1 MALTIGSLLALS
13 FVISLLALLFLIW
26 AISGGQLDVDQRDAY
41 VIFTPGEAASAGAP
55 PGTETDLPHHFDTE
69 RTGIDPISRRPVM
82 VLLASAVFWLVL
94 GSFFGLLSSLKMH
107 WSDLL
112 DQWAPLTF
120 GRLRT
125 LHLNLVAYGWS
136 SLGGIAGVL
145 WLVPRLFHTPLR
157 LPHLPVWGALF
168 WNAGLAAGAVAIAA
182 GWTDGLEW
190 LEIPWQID
198 GLLAL
203 GGALFALPLIVSA
216 LNRSV
221 NHIYVSGWYFIA
233 ALCWFPV
240 LFIIANVPYLH
251 SGAEQAAVN
260 WWFAHNVLGLWLTPL
275 GVGIAYYFIPKIIGK
290 PIYSYSLSLVGFWGL
305 ALFYSQ
311 VGIHHLIGGPL
322 PTWLVNVSIVHSV
335 MMFLP
340 VIAVAVNQHVT
351 VADNLWALRYSVPL
365 RFIWLGA
372 LMYTAASLQGSV
384 EALRS
389 VNTITHFTHYTVGH
403 AHLGVYGFVAFVLFG
418 FIYEVGP
425 RLTGRPWPWP
435 RLIQFHFWLVVVGFA
450 IYFAALTLGGWLQG
464 RAMLDALRPF
474 SDSVILL
481 KPYLE
486 ARSLGGALMTLGHLV
501 FAFHVAALFMGHAP
515 RRAPVP
521 A

>member
-13 FVISLLALLFLIW
+13 FVISLIALLFLIW
-26 AISGGQLDVDQRDAY
+26 GITGGQFDVDQRDANI
-41 VIFTPGEAASAGAP
+41 IFTADDAVNHK
-55 PGTETDLPHHFDTE
+55 DRDHRFDTE
-69 RTGIDPISRRPVM
+69 AAGIDEVSRGPVR
-82 VLLASAVFWLVL
+82 VLIASAVLWLVL
-94 GSFFGLLSSLKMH
+94 GSIFGLISSLKMH
-107 WSDLL
+107 WPDLL

-125 LHLNLVAYGWS
+125 LHLNAVAYGWS
-136 SLGGIAGVL
+136 SLASLAAVM
-145 WLVPRLFHTPLR
+145 WLIPRIFHTPLR
-157 LPHLPVWGALF
+157 FPRLPLYGAVI
-168 WNAGLAAGAVAIAA
+168 WNAGLAAGLIAIAL

-198 GLLAL
+198 GALAV
-203 GGALFALPLIVSA
+203 GGALFAIPLIASA
-216 LNRSV
+216 LSRQV

-240 LFIIANVPYLH
+240 LFIIANFPYVH

-311 VGIHHLIGGPL
+311 VGIHHLIGGPV

-351 VADNLWALRYSVPL
+351 VANNLWALRDSYPL
-365 RFIWLGA
+365 RFVWLGA

-389 VNTITHFTHYTVGH
+389 VNTIAHFTHYTVGH

-418 FIYEVGP
+418 FVYEVGP
-425 RLTGRPWPWP
+425 KLVGRPWPWP
-435 RLIQFHFWLVVVGFA
+435 ALIPLHYWLVLVGFA
-450 IYFAALTLGGWLQG
+450 IYFVALTVGGWLQG
-464 RAMLDALRPF
+464 KAMLDALRPF
-474 SDSVILL
+474 ADSVTLL

-486 ARSLGGALMTLGHLV
+486 ARSLGGTLMTLGHFI
-501 FAFHVAALFMGHAP
+501 FAFHVAALFMQ
-515 RRAPVP
+515 RAPQTL
-521 A
+521 ARTAA